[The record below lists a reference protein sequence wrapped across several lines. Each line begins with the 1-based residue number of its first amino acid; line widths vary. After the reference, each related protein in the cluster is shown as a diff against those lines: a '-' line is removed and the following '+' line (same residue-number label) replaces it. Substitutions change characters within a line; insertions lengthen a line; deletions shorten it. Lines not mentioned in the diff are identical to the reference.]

1 MKKESLLITLIVLLL
16 VLNFGTLAFLF
27 FSGRGHHHAPP
38 FSKGGPAQM
47 IIKELNLDEQ
57 QQDKF
62 SNLREQHHSSM
73 VLLDTELEETAKSYL
88 SKLVSSDTSDVD
100 SLRQAI
106 GRLEMQRASVTYQH
120 FKDLRSICNAE
131 QQEKFEALL
140 PELFRI
146 LTMPPPPKR

>member
-1 MKKESLLITLIVLLL
+1 
-16 VLNFGTLAFLF
+16 
-27 FSGRGHHHAPP
+27 
-38 FSKGGPAQM
+38 M
-47 IIKELNLDEQ
+47 IIKELSLDEQ

-62 SNLREQHHSSM
+62 STMREQHHSNM
-73 VLLDTELEETAKSYL
+73 ILLDRELEETAKSYL
-88 SKLVSSDTSDVD
+88 SKMVSTDTSNVD

>member
-27 FSGRGHHHAPP
+27 FSGREHHHAPP
-38 FSKGGPAQM
+38 FGKGGPAQM
-47 IIKELNLDEQ
+47 IIKELSLDEQ

-73 VLLDTELEETAKSYL
+73 ALLDKELEETAKSYL
-88 SKLVSSDTSDVD
+88 NKLVSTDTSDVD

-131 QQEKFEALL
+131 QQEKFDALL